1 MNNLCK
7 RALENGGS
15 INYLIIP
22 SNLTEGLGLTNPSIL
37 FIDGSF
43 LLNLRHVQYTLYHS
57 EGNQKFQ
64 SLWGPLAYLNPEDD
78 ITLRTTNYLCQ
89 LDSNTLAIDKA
100 VKVNTS
106 ELDIEPL
113 WEFIGLEDARIV
125 DWNKHIYLT
134 GVRRDTK
141 PDGEGRMELSL
152 ITKGAKEI
160 KRSRIEPPVKAYCEK
175 NWMPI
180 LDMPFHYVKW
190 TSPTEVVKVDPKK
203 GTSKTVNL
211 VEQTITFPKD
221 IRGGSQVITVGD
233 YRIALTHEVDLWF
246 NEQGKK
252 DAQYYHR
259 FIVWDKD
266 WKIVAKSEDF
276 KFMTA
281 NIEFSC
287 GLAFDGNDFIIPF
300 GFQDSTAFILKLPI
314 HTFESI
320 TDFNLGLKIK
330 HESKGVTPSK
340 LESFILDPYNSD
352 KNFDLGE
359 FYFNQGHTASAL
371 AFYLRSAEYSKNDD
385 LTYESLL
392 MVAKCLSIQ
401 GRRGTTEKGLWLNA
415 VTFAPQR
422 PEAYLFLSEL
432 AEGKQQYHE
441 SYSYAIMGLTNKENA
456 KEITPNVGYENSYQL
471 QFQKA
476 VTCWWVGQDKLSR
489 EIFSDLALNSKGVL
503 SEKYKKL
510 IHDNLTFLFGV
521 KSKKNEEV
529 VYYKFGEDP
538 IELNNTGYLLNDLQL
553 AQGLADN
560 DMFTFEID
568 FIHKVIENYSDL
580 TKDFIDI
587 GAHVGTYSWLTAPHF
602 NHVHSFEPNKKIY
615 NYLCGNIALRGLSDE
630 IDTYLLGISDKE
642 DNLKYYERSKDGGGN
657 GFENIET
664 KEKTIQ
670 KSFLPV
676 KTLDS
681 FNFDNVGF
689 IKIDVEGHEKSVLL
703 GAKQTLKNNNYPPIL
718 FESWAPGEHS
728 EHNLEYIINL
738 RKELFKVIENY
749 GYSIHEWS
757 SEIFLAVK
765 EQQKPTQITMGGN
778 INNKQ

>member
-64 SLWGPLAYLNPEDD
+64 SLWGPLAYINPEDD
-78 ITLRTTNYLCQ
+78 VTLRTTNYLCQ

-106 ELDIEPL
+106 ELDVEPL

-125 DWNKHIYLT
+125 DWNEHIYLT

-141 PDGEGRMELSL
+141 SDGEGRMELSL
-152 ITKGAKEI
+152 ITKGAKET

-203 GTSKTVNL
+203 GTSKTVSL

-476 VTCWWVGQDKLSR
+476 VTAWWIGRSQESRDEFIKLVNQGPSLSQKYQKLVQSNITSLGSGPDPFLRYHKGFYDQLRHKFPGAETIEKNFSQTYQDMFTLSILDGKR
-489 EIFSDLALNSKGVL
+489 NGTYFEIGAADPFHGSNTALLEQFGWTGTSLEILPHEVEKFKKHRKNEIILCDATKFDYSVLKGHIDYLQVDCEPP
-503 SEKYKKL
+503 STTYE
-510 IHDNLTFLFGV
+510 IMTMIPWDQCSFGV
-521 KSKKNEEV
+521 ITYEHDYYTDVSKSFRQKSRNFLLSK
-529 VYYKFGEDP
+529 
-538 IELNNTGYLLNDLQL
+538 GYLLIVSDIAPNETSCYEDWYVHPKHINREIIKKMLS
-553 AQGLADN
+553 ADASIKN
-560 DMFTFEID
+560 AEKYM
-568 FIHKVIENYSDL
+568 
-580 TKDFIDI
+580 
-587 GAHVGTYSWLTAPHF
+587 
-602 NHVHSFEPNKKIY
+602 
-615 NYLCGNIALRGLSDE
+615 
-630 IDTYLLGISDKE
+630 LGK
-642 DNLKYYERSKDGGGN
+642 L
-657 GFENIET
+657 
-664 KEKTIQ
+664 
-670 KSFLPV
+670 
-676 KTLDS
+676 
-681 FNFDNVGF
+681 
-689 IKIDVEGHEKSVLL
+689 
-703 GAKQTLKNNNYPPIL
+703 
-718 FESWAPGEHS
+718 
-728 EHNLEYIINL
+728 
-738 RKELFKVIENY
+738 
-749 GYSIHEWS
+749 
-757 SEIFLAVK
+757 
-765 EQQKPTQITMGGN
+765 
-778 INNKQ
+778 